1 MDTIQR
7 KIKKKK
13 SLLNTINKN
22 REKIANMYILGFS
35 PLLNDFLITRLYAKY
50 NRQIIKLYNKERKYN
65 K

>member
-1 MDTIQR
+1 
-7 KIKKKK
+7 
-13 SLLNTINKN
+13 
-22 REKIANMYILGFS
+22 MYILGFS